1 MISCA
6 WIVLR
11 LQLKNRNDAAR
22 HPVKNKCH
30 YFAVMKKYDFLI
42 IGSGIAG
49 LTYALKVAKHGT
61 VCIITK
67 ASEDESNTKYAQG
80 GVAAVWDFEEDSYKK
95 HIADTLDAGAGLC
108 NKKIVE
114 IVVKEGPQRVKEVID
129 WGARFDKNAE
139 GEYDLGREGGHSQHR
154 VLHHKD
160 NTGLEIERTLLKQ
173 VQRHPNI
180 VMFTHYFAIDL
191 ITQHHLG
198 IEVTRRTK
206 NIECYGVYALN
217 TKTKRTE
224 TLLSRITLL
233 ATGGAGHAYRN
244 TTNPIIATGDG
255 IAMLY
260 RAKGKVEDMEF
271 YQFHPTALY
280 HPGEYPSYL
289 ITEAIRGFGAIL
301 RTLDGKEFMQ
311 KYDKR
316 KSLAPRD
323 IVARAI
329 DNEMKK
335 RGDDYV
341 LLDCRHL
348 DKKKFIEHFPN
359 IYEKC
364 LSIGIDI
371 MKDMIPV
378 VPAAHYLCGGIKTDD
393 WGRSSVRNLYACGEC
408 ACTGLHGAN
417 RLASNSLLEA
427 MVFSHRAYLDAVK
440 KISKIQFR
448 EKIPDWNAEGTFNP
462 EEMVLITFTRQEVQD
477 IMSNY
482 VGIVRSNLR
491 LKRAFARLELIYHET
506 ETLYQRTIVSP
517 ELCELRNLI
526 NIGYLIIRSS
536 MVRKESR
543 GLNYNTDYPK
553 KLKAPKN
560 TVL

>member
-1 MISCA
+1 
-6 WIVLR
+6 
-11 LQLKNRNDAAR
+11 
-22 HPVKNKCH
+22 
-30 YFAVMKKYDFLI
+30 MKKYDFLI

-49 LTYALKVAKHGT
+49 LTYALKVAEYGT

-108 NKKIVE
+108 DEKIVE
-114 IVVKEGPQRVKEVID
+114 IVVREGPQRVQEVIE
-129 WGARFDKNAE
+129 WGAKFDKTKT
-139 GEYDLGREGGHSQHR
+139 GSYDLGREGGHSEHR

-173 VQRHPNI
+173 IVKHPNI
-180 VMFTHYFAIDL
+180 DMFSHYFAIDI

-198 IEVTRRTK
+198 VEVTRRTK
-206 NIECYGVYALN
+206 NTECYGVYALN
-217 TKTKRTE
+217 VETGEIE
-224 TLLSRITLL
+224 TLLSLITLI
-233 ATGGAGHAYRN
+233 ATGGAGHVYRN

-255 IAMLY
+255 VAMVY
-260 RAKGKVEDMEF
+260 RAKGKVENMEF

-301 RTLDGKEFMQ
+301 RTKDGKEFMHL
-311 KYDKR
+311 YDKR

-335 RGDDYV
+335 RGEDYV

-364 LSIGIDI
+364 HSIGIDI

-378 VPAAHYLCGGIKTDD
+378 VPAAHYLCGGIRTDD
-393 WGRSSVRNLYACGEC
+393 RGRTSIKYLYACGEC
-408 ACTGLHGAN
+408 ASTGLHGAN

-427 MVFSHRAYLDAVK
+427 MVFSHRAYLDVIK
-440 KISKIQFR
+440 KLRTLTYKHG
-448 EKIPDWNAEGTFNP
+448 IPKWNAEGTFNP

-491 LKRAFARLELIYHET
+491 LNRAFERLELIYRET
-506 ETLYQRTIVSP
+506 EELYQRTVVSP

-526 NIGYLIIRSS
+526 NVGYLIIRSS
-536 MVRKESR
+536 LVRHESR

-553 KLKAPKN
+553 KLKVAKN